1 MTKEQAIEIISKYLN
16 FNEICGTRNFK
27 EAIETVLSM
36 LKEKDKEIEEKQDK
50 IYELEDNIDTMKQNG
65 IFNIENFKWQLRN
78 DNLYTRE
85 LEEFIDN
92 YMRFYNKERGV
103 KNGYID

>member
-1 MTKEQAIEIISKYLN
+1 MSIEEE
-16 FNEICGTRNFK
+16 EIQILKNT
-27 EAIETVLSM
+27 IERL
-36 LKEKDKEIEEKQDK
+36 EREIKEKQDK
-50 IYELEDNIDTMKQNG
+50 IYELEDTIDAMKQSG
-65 IFNIENFKWQLRN
+65 IFDIENFKWQLRN

-92 YMRFYNKERGV
+92 YMRFYNKEWGV

>member
-1 MTKEQAIEIISKYLN
+1 MSIEEE
-16 FNEICGTRNFK
+16 EIQILKNT
-27 EAIETVLSM
+27 IERL
-36 LKEKDKEIEEKQDK
+36 EREIKEKQDK
-50 IYELEDNIDTMKQNG
+50 IYELEDTIDAMKQSG
-65 IFNIENFKWQLRN
+65 IFDIENFKWQLRN

-103 KNGYID
+103 KSGYID